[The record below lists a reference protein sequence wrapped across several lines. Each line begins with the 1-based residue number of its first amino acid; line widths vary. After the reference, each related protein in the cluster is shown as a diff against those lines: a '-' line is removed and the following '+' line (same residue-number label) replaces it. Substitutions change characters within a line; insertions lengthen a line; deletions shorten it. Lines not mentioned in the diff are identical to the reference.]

1 MDKQFPISFKFYLK
15 EKAVCWDR
23 YEYII
28 EKDSWSLIVKE
39 IEITYD
45 DKVNKLIYHGHTLPC
60 LHDDGFCKPT
70 ILTPFTIV
78 WFPEDLCLIFSI
90 HSFIGRMS
98 KLNNRY
104 WLETEHFFNNH
115 SSTTSTDTPY
125 HDTKSQTRLS
135 RFEIFPEKK
144 MFCNKPT
151 PLHLTQY
158 PDLFITYKEGFNM
171 QTGKPNPLQLP
182 QNEQYNQLTTQLI
195 SGKLIHNQN
204 KFLFPALN
212 SSNNFATIDYEAHIN
227 TKIDYSINH
236 VFKSM
241 SVAELNP
248 LHTICEVE
256 RTQLL
261 TILAMS
267 VKNPQ
272 LAGFLLTQNRSNFL
286 YVEGSTAWLYDC
298 PHHLS
303 PLYIADQCH
312 DKIPVNYLDTV
323 MYVDPITRQTFEYA
337 NQIPCEN
344 NPQNVISLDPD
355 TDQYYVLTPQP
366 IKKDPPLLFEP
377 TQIQNAISPNTFTAQ
392 DAGIYSQKELKHF
405 WNRVLF
411 TKHSDNT
418 LQLLGK
424 AISYEFMN
432 QQSDN
437 SFPDNPYRSL
447 RIGLHDYMF
456 NLTL

>member
-1 MDKQFPISFKFYLK
+1 
-15 EKAVCWDR
+15 
-23 YEYII
+23 
-28 EKDSWSLIVKE
+28 
-39 IEITYD
+39 
-45 DKVNKLIYHGHTLPC
+45 
-60 LHDDGFCKPT
+60 
-70 ILTPFTIV
+70 
-78 WFPEDLCLIFSI
+78 
-90 HSFIGRMS
+90 MS

-135 RFEIFPEKK
+135 RFEIFPENK

-195 SGKLIHNQN
+195 SGKLFHTQN

-241 SVAELNP
+241 SVAELNT

-303 PLYIADQCH
+303 PLYIADQCY

-366 IKKDPPLLFEP
+366 IKKDPPLFFEP
-377 TQIQNAISPNTFTAQ
+377 TQIQTAISPNTFTAQ

-456 NLTL
+456 NLTPFFSPDWFTDAFIKLFGYPCYILTQCGIYFSTALFLQFAFNTLFSIYRSFTVRNLLKKNKSL